1 MQGKRNENTIIF
13 DRCSLTNCCKEKI
26 LDSVIFFSIIVS
38 VMEKIVERGLLY
50 DFYGPLL
57 TGHQQAIYEA
67 NVYDNLSLSEIAEQE
82 NVSRQAVHDILKR
95 CDKTLIEYEEKLQLI
110 ARFNR
115 NRSRLKQLKEKLS
128 SEDDKKLVDEII
140 DEL

>member
-1 MQGKRNENTIIF
+1 
-13 DRCSLTNCCKEKI
+13 
-26 LDSVIFFSIIVS
+26 
-38 VMEKIVERGLLY
+38 MEKIVERGLLY

>member
-1 MQGKRNENTIIF
+1 
-13 DRCSLTNCCKEKI
+13 
-26 LDSVIFFSIIVS
+26 
-38 VMEKIVERGLLY
+38 MEKIVERGLLY

-57 TGHQQAIYEA
+57 TEHQQAIYEA
-67 NVYDNLSLSEIAEQE
+67 NAYDNLSLSEIAEQE

-115 NRSRLKQLKEKLS
+115 NRGRLKQLKEKLS
-128 SEDDKKLVDEII
+128 SEDDRKLVDEII